1 MTAAPLLALAARVL
15 AKHRLDAVLIGNAA
29 AALQGATV
37 TTMDFDFIIRDTPA
51 NVRKLK
57 RIADDLAAT
66 ILRPYYPASALY
78 RLSRDGSGLQFD
90 FMTRVDGIT
99 SFESLRSRATS
110 VRFGPH
116 ELKVAA
122 IEDVIRSKA
131 AADRPQDRAV
141 LPALRRVVRERA
153 KTAYAAPKSRRRA

>member
-57 RIADDLAAT
+57 NLGLT
-66 ILRPYYPASALY
+66 ESLHPGY
-78 RLSRDGSGLQFD
+78 RLS
-90 FMTRVDGIT
+90 
-99 SFESLRSRATS
+99 
-110 VRFGPH
+110 P
-116 ELKVAA
+116 
-122 IEDVIRSKA
+122 
-131 AADRPQDRAV
+131 
-141 LPALRRVVRERA
+141 
-153 KTAYAAPKSRRRA
+153 RRRAFLERQRLVTEVSA